1 MVEVLVDLRV
11 HPVPSAGCGP
21 APRARGETTT
31 VDEYRFE
38 HIDVAVDGLTHEFD
52 VRWKL
57 LPPTDGPPGY
67 PGEPYIQ
74 LAVSFA
80 MTTGDRRRQ
89 GHLDYA
95 LPRSFWEEQHP
106 PVPKE
111 ADGETLCRLVLD
123 RLPADLRE
131 IDAGGDPEAL
141 RTNRTP
147 KFLRP

>member
-1 MVEVLVDLRV
+1 MRRFQPLPPDSGEQEAMSVIDEYGFERVDLV
-11 HPVPSAGCGP
+11 I
-21 APRARGETTT
+21 E
-31 VDEYRFE
+31 
-38 HIDVAVDGLTHEFD
+38 GLTHEYE

-67 PGEPYIQ
+67 PGEPYIP

-80 MTTGDRRRQ
+80 MTSGERRRQ

-95 LPRSFWEEQHP
+95 LGRSYWAEQHP
-106 PVPKE
+106 PVPTE
-111 ADGETLCRLVLD
+111 EDGVTLLRFVSEQ
-123 RLPADLRE
+123 LPHDMRV

-147 KFLRP
+147 KFLRPDGGGR